1 MERRSIVMSRD
12 EALFRRGELHSWLE
26 DRLRAAVADVDSYPP
41 EKLLGTEVDDL
52 AEYFSAKHSV
62 DDIQLKD
69 QPDDIS
75 ADEPT
80 EAMIDVSEFG
90 RNMKVRGTISR
101 FYVPFDGDPVLF
113 QLRGSSLSGNY
124 PRAVVDNG
132 HLVFAFRQQDPD
144 PVALKQ
150 QLQQQLSLV
159 RQYLSGVTPGVSAFN
174 GKLRGLVRQR
184 IEQRRDKLLAGKQ
197 AIAATGFKLRARPG
211 AATYAPPVV
220 RRKVTPAP
228 PPVASSTTP
237 DPTLDTAI
245 YDEILRVIG
254 HAMLTAERSPSV
266 FMGMGEE
273 DIRQII
279 LLFLNAVFEGEAVG
293 EAFNYAGKTDILI
306 RHKGGNLFIAECKF
320 WNGPKSL
327 SDAIDQLLSY
337 TTWRDTK
344 TAVVLLNRDVEF
356 STVLDKVPDVLRQH
370 GSFVREAAVE
380 GLGRFRAV
388 LSRPADL
395 ASHVV
400 VTVLAFDLP
409 R

>member
-1 MERRSIVMSRD
+1 MERASIVMSRD

-41 EKLLGTEVDDL
+41 EKLLGTELDDL
-52 AEYFSAKHSV
+52 AEYFSTKHSV
-62 DDIQLKD
+62 EDIHLKD
-69 QPDDIS
+69 RPDDIS

-80 EAMIDVSEFG
+80 EAMIDVFDFG
-90 RNMKVRGTISR
+90 RNVKVRGTINR
-101 FYVPFDGDPVLF
+101 FYVPFEGDPVLL
-113 QLRGSSLSGNY
+113 QLRGSSVSSNY
-124 PRAVVDNG
+124 PRAVVADG
-132 HLVFAFRQQDPD
+132 HLVFTVPQQEPD
-144 PVALKQ
+144 PEALKHK
-150 QLQQQLSLV
+150 LQQQLSLV
-159 RQYLSGVTPGVSAFN
+159 RQYLSGVTPGVSEFN
-174 GKLRGLVRQR
+174 GKLPGLVRQR
-184 IEQRRDKLLAGKQ
+184 VEERRAKLLAGKQ
-197 AIAATGFKLRARPG
+197 AIAATGFKLRSRPG

-228 PPVASSTTP
+228 PPVTSSTTP
-237 DPTLDTAI
+237 DPTLDDAI
-245 YDEILRVIG
+245 YEEILRVIG

-266 FMGMGEE
+266 FVGMGEE

-320 WNGPKSL
+320 WGGPKSL
-327 SDAIDQLLSY
+327 SDAIDQLLGY

-356 STVLDKVPDVLRQH
+356 STVLDKVPDVLRGH
-370 GSFVREAAVE
+370 GSFVRDVAVE
-380 GLGRFRAV
+380 GQGRFRAV
-388 LSRPADL
+388 LARPAD
-395 ASHVV
+395 AESHFV